1 MLSLLY
7 RESPWRGRPVVSF
20 SLLLCWEGRDIVPFS
35 WKSFDSGRGR
45 MEPRAEKSELP
56 ITNLLKAKGDGEERG
71 RNSGECLCSIIKL

>member
-1 MLSLLY
+1 MT
-7 RESPWRGRPVVSF
+7 
-20 SLLLCWEGRDIVPFS
+20 FS

-45 MEPRAEKSELP
+45 MEPRAEKAELP